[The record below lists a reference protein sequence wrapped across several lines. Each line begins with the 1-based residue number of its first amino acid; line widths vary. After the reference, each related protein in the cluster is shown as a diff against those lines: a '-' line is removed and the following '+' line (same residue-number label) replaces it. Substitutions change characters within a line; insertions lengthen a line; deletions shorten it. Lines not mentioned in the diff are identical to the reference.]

1 MRWVFFLRLDE
12 TTHFRGNVLT
22 DSESI
27 SIVGIGDDGIE
38 GLTASTVAI
47 IRQADLL
54 VGPSEITKK
63 FQSDVGDVW
72 DPGSDYEALSVRIDG
87 SRDQKVVVLA
97 AGDPLFYGTA
107 RFLCD
112 RIGKDRIRVIPN
124 VSTMQLAFARVKEN
138 WDEAY
143 LTDLGNQS
151 IDHVVQ
157 KIRSAERV
165 GLFTTSENTPQLL
178 ATALLAA
185 RVDYFN
191 AYVCENLGSP
201 DERVTSGTLVE
212 IADQVFDSLNVM
224 ILVRRAAAPDRPTE
238 MIGKRL
244 FGNPDEMFLQTKPKR
259 GLLTSSEIR
268 CLALAELNLGP
279 TSVVWDI
286 GAGSG
291 SVAIEAGQ
299 ISPGGKIYAIEMDV
313 DDFALIGQNAERFGV
328 HNVFPIHGA
337 APNAWEDLPDPDAIF
352 IGGTG
357 RQLATIVTD
366 ALARLK
372 PGGRIVADMASIDN
386 VSEVQT
392 FLRDATGDVKVWMF
406 SVAKGN
412 YQLERIRFDAQ
423 NPIFVVSAIKPDIK

>member
-1 MRWVFFLRLDE
+1 M
-12 TTHFRGNVLT
+12 
-22 DSESI
+22 SI
-27 SIVGIGDDGIE
+27 KELICIVGIGDDGVE
-38 GLTASTVAI
+38 GLTGSTVSVI
-47 IRQADLL
+47 KQADLL
-54 VGPSEITKK
+54 VGSSDLTES
-63 FQSDVGDVW
+63 FLSDVGDTW
-72 DPGSDYEALSVRIDG
+72 DPGSDYEALSLRLAA
-87 SRDQKVVVLA
+87 SADQKIVVLA

-112 RIGKDRIRVIPN
+112 RIGKSRIRVIPN

-143 LTDLGNQS
+143 LTDLGNQT

-165 GLFTTSENTPQLL
+165 GIFTNSENTPQAL
-178 ATALLAA
+178 AAALLAA
-185 RVDYFN
+185 RIDYFT

-201 DERVTSGTLVE
+201 DERVTSGTLEDV
-212 IADQVFDSLNVM
+212 AAQVFDSLNVM
-224 ILVRRAAAPDRPTE
+224 ILVRRATAPDRPTE

-244 FGNPDEMFLQTKPKR
+244 FGNPDEMFLQTRPKR

-299 ISPGGKIYAIEMDV
+299 ISPGGEVYAIEMDV

-328 HNVFPIHGA
+328 SNVFPIHGS
-337 APNAWEDLPDPDAIF
+337 APIAWQQLPDPDAIF

-392 FLRDATGDVKVWMF
+392 ILRDATGDVKVWMF
-406 SVAKGN
+406 NVARGN

-423 NPIFVVSAIKPDIK
+423 NPIFVVSAVKQYFK

>member
-1 MRWVFFLRLDE
+1 
-12 TTHFRGNVLT
+12 LT

-27 SIVGIGDDGIE
+27 IIVGIGDDGIE
-38 GLTASTVAI
+38 GLTASTLAI

-54 VGPSEITKK
+54 VGPNEITKT

-87 SRDQKVVVLA
+87 GRDQKVVVLA

-165 GLFTTSENTPQLL
+165 GLFTTSESTPQLL
-178 ATALLAA
+178 ATALLDA
-185 RVDYFN
+185 RVDYFT

-268 CLALAELNLGP
+268 CLVLAELNLGP

-328 HNVFPIHGA
+328 RNVFPIHGA
-337 APNAWEDLPDPDAIF
+337 APNAWESLPEPDAIF

-366 ALARLK
+366 ALDRLK

-386 VSEVQT
+386 VSEVQAY
-392 FLRDATGDVKVWMF
+392 LRDATGDVKVWMF

-412 YQLERIRFDAQ
+412 YQLERIRFDAK
-423 NPIFVVSAIKPDIK
+423 NPIFVVSAIKPHTK

>member
-1 MRWVFFLRLDE
+1 M
-12 TTHFRGNVLT
+12 T

-27 SIVGIGDDGIE
+27 IIVGIGDDGIE
-38 GLTASTVAI
+38 GLTASTLAI

-54 VGPSEITKK
+54 VGPNEITKT

-87 SRDQKVVVLA
+87 GRDQKVVVLA

-165 GLFTTSENTPQLL
+165 GLFTTSESTPQLL
-178 ATALLAA
+178 ATALLDA
-185 RVDYFN
+185 RVDYFT

-268 CLALAELNLGP
+268 CLVLAELNLGP

-328 HNVFPIHGA
+328 RNVFPIHGA
-337 APNAWEDLPDPDAIF
+337 APNAWESLPEPDAIF

-366 ALARLK
+366 ALDRLK

-386 VSEVQT
+386 VSEVQAY
-392 FLRDATGDVKVWMF
+392 LRDATGDVKVWMF

-412 YQLERIRFDAQ
+412 YQLERIRFDAK
-423 NPIFVVSAIKPDIK
+423 NPIFVVSAIKPHTK

>member
-1 MRWVFFLRLDE
+1 MSNIEL
-12 TTHFRGNVLT
+12 
-22 DSESI
+22 I
-27 SIVGIGDDGIE
+27 CIVGIGDDGME

-54 VGPSEITKK
+54 VGPSGLTSSFET
-63 FQSDVGDVW
+63 DVGDAW
-72 DPGSDYEALSVRIDG
+72 DAGSDYEALADRLDSIV
-87 SRDQKVVVLA
+87 DQKVVVLA

-112 RIGKDRIRVIPN
+112 RIGKSRIRVIPN

-143 LTDLGNQS
+143 LTDLGNQT

-165 GLFTTSENTPQLL
+165 GLFTTTENTPQSL
-178 ATALLAA
+178 AAALLAA
-185 RVDYFN
+185 RIDYFT

-201 DERVTSGTLVE
+201 DERVTSGTLE
-212 IADQVFDSLNVM
+212 EMAAYSFDSLNVM
-224 ILVRRAAAPDRPTE
+224 ILIRHESAPDRPSE

-299 ISPGGKIYAIEMDV
+299 ISPGGEVYAIEMDV

-328 HNVFPIHGA
+328 SNVFPIHGS
-337 APNAWEDLPDPDAIF
+337 APRAWQNLPDPDAVF

-366 ALARLK
+366 VLARLK

-392 FLRDATGDVKVWMF
+392 ILRGVTGDVKIWMF
-406 SVAKGN
+406 SMAKGN

-423 NPIFVVSAIKPDIK
+423 NPIFVLSAIKPNVK

>member
-1 MRWVFFLRLDE
+1 MRWVLFLQLDL
-12 TTHFRGNVLT
+12 TVGFKGNVVNNN
-22 DSESI
+22 ESI
-27 SIVGIGDDGIE
+27 CIVGIGDDGIE

-47 IRQADLL
+47 IRQAELL
-54 VGPSEITKK
+54 VGPREMTDT
-63 FQSDVGDVW
+63 FQADVGEAW
-72 DPGSDYEALSVRIDG
+72 DPGSDYEALSVRIDASG
-87 SRDQKVVVLA
+87 DKKVVILSV
-97 AGDPLFYGTA
+97 GDPLFYGTA

-112 RIGKDRIRVIPN
+112 RIGKSRIRVIPN

-138 WDEAY
+138 WDDAY

-151 IDHVVQ
+151 IDHVVE
-157 KIRSAERV
+157 KIRCAERV
-165 GLFTTSENTPQLL
+165 GVFTTSDNTPQLL
-178 ATALLAA
+178 ASALLAA
-185 RVDYFN
+185 RVDYFTT
-191 AYVCENLGSP
+191 YVCENLGSP
-201 DERVTSGTLVE
+201 DERVISGTLEE
-212 IADQVFDSLNVM
+212 IAVQVFDSLNVM
-224 ILVRRAAAPDRPTE
+224 ILVRRANAPDRPTE

-299 ISPGGKIYAIEMDV
+299 ISPGGQIYAIEMDV
-313 DDFALIGQNAERFGV
+313 DDFALIGQNAARFGV
-328 HNVFPIHGA
+328 HNVLPIHGA
-337 APNAWEDLPDPDAIF
+337 APDAWQDLPNPDAIF

-386 VSEVQT
+386 LSEIQA
-392 FLRDATGDVKVWMF
+392 FLREATGDVKVWMF

-423 NPIFVVSAIKPDIK
+423 NPIFVVSAIKPYIK

>member
-1 MRWVFFLRLDE
+1 VLFLQRDITAE
-12 TTHFRGNVLT
+12 FRGNVLT
-22 DSESI
+22 DIESI
-27 SIVGIGDDGIE
+27 CIVGIGDDGLE

-54 VGPSEITKK
+54 VGPSDMTDS
-63 FQSDVGDVW
+63 FQTDVGDTW
-72 DPGSDYEALSVRIDG
+72 DPGSDYEALSIRIDATV
-87 SRDQKVVVLA
+87 DQKVVVLA

-107 RFLCD
+107 QFLCD

-143 LTDLGNQS
+143 LTDLGNQG

-178 ATALLAA
+178 ASALLAA
-185 RVDYFN
+185 RIDYFT

-201 DERVTSGTLVE
+201 DERVTSGTLEE
-212 IADQVFDSLNVM
+212 ISVQAFDSLNVM

-268 CLALAELNLGP
+268 CLVLAELNLGP

-299 ISPGGKIYAIEMDV
+299 ISPGGEIYAIEMDV
-313 DDFALIGQNAERFGV
+313 DDFTLIGQNAERFGV

-337 APNAWEDLPDPDAIF
+337 APSAWEELPDPDAIF

-386 VSEVQT
+386 VSEVQML
-392 FLRDATGDVKVWMF
+392 LRDATGDVKVWMF
-406 SVAKGN
+406 SVCKGN

>member
-1 MRWVFFLRLDE
+1 LS
-12 TTHFRGNVLT
+12 NN
-22 DSESI
+22 ESI
-27 SIVGIGDDGIE
+27 SIVGIGDDGVE
-38 GLTASTVAI
+38 GLTATSINI
-47 IRQADLL
+47 IKQADLL
-54 VGPSEITKK
+54 VGASNLTVS
-63 FQSDVGDVW
+63 FQTDVEDVW
-72 DPGSDYEALSVRIDG
+72 DPGSDYEALAVRLESSG
-87 SRDQKVVVLA
+87 DQKVVVLS

-107 RFLCD
+107 RFLCN
-112 RIGKDRIRVIPN
+112 RIGKSRIRVIPS

-143 LTDLGNQS
+143 LTDLGNQT

-157 KIRSAERV
+157 KVRSAERV
-165 GLFTTSENTPQLL
+165 GVFTDSENTPSAL
-178 ATALLAA
+178 AAALLEA
-185 RVDYFN
+185 RIDYFT

-201 DERVTSGTLVE
+201 DERVTSGTLKEVS
-212 IADQVFDSLNVM
+212 DQVFDSLNVM
-224 ILVRRAAAPDRPTE
+224 ILVRHVSAPDRPTE

-291 SVAIEAGQ
+291 SVAIEAAQ
-299 ISPGGKIYAIEMDV
+299 ISPGGRVYAVEMDV
-313 DDFALIGQNAERFGV
+313 DDFSLIAQNAERFDV
-328 HNVFPIHGA
+328 SNVFPIHGA
-337 APNAWEDLPDPDAIF
+337 APTAWQDLPDPDAVF

-357 RQLATIVTD
+357 RQLEAIIAD
-366 ALARLK
+366 ALDRLK

-392 FLRDATGDVKVWMF
+392 LLRDATGDVKIWMF
-406 SVAKGN
+406 NVAKGN

-423 NPIFVVSAIKPDIK
+423 NPIFLLSAIKPESK

>member
-1 MRWVFFLRLDE
+1 MLFLQLDL
-12 TTHFRGNVLT
+12 TADLRGNVLT
-22 DSESI
+22 DNESI
-27 SIVGIGDDGIE
+27 CIVGIGDDGIE
-38 GLTASTVAI
+38 GLTPSTVAV

-54 VGPSEITKK
+54 VGPSEMTDS
-63 FQSDVGDVW
+63 FRSDVGDAW
-72 DPGSDYEALSVRIDG
+72 DPGSDYEALSVRIDE
-87 SRDQKVVVLA
+87 SVDQKVVVLA

-112 RIGKDRIRVIPN
+112 RIGKARIRVIPN

-165 GLFTTSENTPQLL
+165 GLFTTRENTPQLL
-178 ATALLAA
+178 ASALLAA
-185 RVDYFN
+185 RVDYFT

-201 DERVTSGTLVE
+201 DERVTSGTLEE

-299 ISPGGKIYAIEMDV
+299 ISPGGEIYAIEMDV

-337 APNAWEDLPDPDAIF
+337 APKAWEDLPDPDAIF

-372 PGGRIVADMASIDN
+372 PGGRIVADMADIDN
-386 VSEVQT
+386 VSDVQT
-392 FLRDATGDVKVWMF
+392 FLRNATGDVKVWMF